1 MIAEDREPLQ
11 VAPDTVLV
19 EPANAPRYGKSS
31 LLTPK
36 KDKQGNWQWTDL
48 RRAVGHAT
56 YLLNTHDPGGQARAA
71 GKVGLIS
78 FKDCVDTIGDA
89 LNIPK
94 YRRMW
99 FWGSRGSNALEDCD
113 ILLLVGTPALAPDE
127 VEEYARDL
135 HRQGPQPI
143 VGGRE
148 KDPTTGRERFK
159 DPRVQALA
167 DHLTN
172 GETTQCAHRCRAVQ
186 HQGRMIINLGHGVIG
201 DMAGAR
207 IITDELPAQI
217 TPAGQVKNQANL
229 EQAIQNLIAAY
240 QKLQAVGVSTP
251 GSGSTTNAR
260 HRSMCAWTREV
271 PKRLKETLL
280 ALWETHP

>member
-1 MIAEDREPLQ
+1 VIAEDREPLQ

-143 VGGRE
+143 VAFTSRFFIKPPPEPYELWSWCSSFWEPRASLATVPGRSG
-148 KDPTTGRERFK
+148 P
-159 DPRVQALA
+159 PPIH
-167 DHLTN
+167 HL
-172 GETTQCAHRCRAVQ
+172 
-186 HQGRMIINLGHGVIG
+186 
-201 DMAGAR
+201 
-207 IITDELPAQI
+207 
-217 TPAGQVKNQANL
+217 
-229 EQAIQNLIAAY
+229 
-240 QKLQAVGVSTP
+240 
-251 GSGSTTNAR
+251 GSTCR
-260 HRSMCAWTREV
+260 R
-271 PKRLKETLL
+271 
-280 ALWETHP
+280 